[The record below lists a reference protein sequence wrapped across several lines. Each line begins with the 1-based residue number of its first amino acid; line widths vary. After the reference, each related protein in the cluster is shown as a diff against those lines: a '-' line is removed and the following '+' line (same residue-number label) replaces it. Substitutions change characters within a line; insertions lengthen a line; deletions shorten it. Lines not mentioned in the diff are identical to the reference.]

1 MLRKLL
7 PLLAVMAL
15 LLGACQPQTAGGKVP
30 ISGTPMAGCE
40 VSPVLPTP
48 NPTLQALIPAPG
60 KDDHILGKDTA
71 LVTIIEYSDYQ
82 CPYCAMLAP
91 VLHQLVEKYPDD
103 VRVVFRYFPL
113 TSHPNSWVAAQAA
126 EAAGKQGKFV
136 EMHELIF
143 AQQDQLANYTPEN
156 ALDYF
161 VTLAEQLK
169 LNVDQFKQDYASEE
183 VKARIQKNLDEAMNT
198 GLPGTPFLFLNGLPY
213 QDRMDLE
220 TLSSLVEL
228 FKLQARQYTSCPPM
242 IIDTAK
248 QYTATLE
255 TEKGKIVIQLYA
267 DKAPLAVNS
276 FVFLARE
283 GFFNGVTFH
292 RVLPGFVAQA
302 GDPSGSGYGGPG
314 YVFKN
319 ENTDAKFDRKGL
331 VAMANSGADTNGS
344 QFFITYDAQ
353 ESLNGNYTI
362 FGEVIE
368 GMDVVE
374 SLTPRDPASDQTLQP
389 GTKILK
395 VTISEK

>member
-40 VSPVLPTP
+40 VSPILPTP
-48 NPTLQALIPAPG
+48 NPTLQVLIPAPG

-91 VLHQLVEKYPDD
+91 VLRQLVEKYPDD

-183 VKARIQKNLDEAMNT
+183 VKARIQKNLDEAMNA

-248 QYTATLE
+248 QYTATLD

-374 SLTPRDPASDQTLQP
+374 SLTPRDPASDSVLQP

>member
-40 VSPVLPTP
+40 VSSVLPTP

-91 VLHQLVEKYPDD
+91 VLRQLVEKYPDD

-183 VKARIQKNLDEAMNT
+183 VESPHPEESGRSHEH
-198 GLPGTPFLFLNGLPY
+198 
-213 QDRMDLE
+213 R
-220 TLSSLVEL
+220 
-228 FKLQARQYTSCPPM
+228 
-242 IIDTAK
+242 
-248 QYTATLE
+248 
-255 TEKGKIVIQLYA
+255 
-267 DKAPLAVNS
+267 
-276 FVFLARE
+276 LAR
-283 GFFNGVTFH
+283 H
-292 RVLPGFVAQA
+292 PLPL
-302 GDPSGSGYGGPG
+302 P
-314 YVFKN
+314 
-319 ENTDAKFDRKGL
+319 
-331 VAMANSGADTNGS
+331 
-344 QFFITYDAQ
+344 
-353 ESLNGNYTI
+353 
-362 FGEVIE
+362 
-368 GMDVVE
+368 
-374 SLTPRDPASDQTLQP
+374 
-389 GTKILK
+389 
-395 VTISEK
+395 

>member
-82 CPYCAMLAP
+82 CPYCALLSP

-255 TEKGKIVIQLYA
+255 TEKGKIVIRLYA

-319 ENTDAKFDRKGL
+319 ENIDAKFDRKGL

-374 SLTPRDPASDQTLQP
+374 SLTPRDPASDSVLQP